1 MRTIEWKDGTVIT
14 IDQTLLPTEEIWIKL
29 KNCNDVANAIK
40 EMKVRGAPLIGIS
53 AAYGMALTAY
63 HVEVSSREELI
74 KELEKSAKTL
84 LSTRPTAVNLFWAVE
99 RILTKAMETKGKVQ
113 SLRDSVISE
122 AQKMADED
130 VEINYKIGKYGAQ
143 LIENGDV
150 ILTHCNAGS
159 LATVDYGTALAV
171 VRYSWNEGKKI
182 RVIADETRP
191 KLQGARLT
199 AYELLRDRIP
209 VTVITDNM
217 AGYLMSRGQIDK
229 VIVGADRIVK
239 DGVVNKIG
247 TYMVAVLSH
256 EHNIPFYVAAPVS
269 TFDLS
274 RKTEDIIIEER
285 NPKEVSNFLSLRVT
299 PRDVKVL
306 NPAFDIT
313 PLKYIDAIICE
324 NGILYPKKINGN
336 INQDALLSLKKRE

>member
-1 MRTIEWKDGTVIT
+1 
-14 IDQTLLPTEEIWIKL
+14 
-29 KNCNDVANAIK
+29 
-40 EMKVRGAPLIGIS
+40 
-53 AAYGMALTAY
+53 
-63 HVEVSSREELI
+63 
-74 KELEKSAKTL
+74 
-84 LSTRPTAVNLFWAVE
+84 
-99 RILTKAMETKGKVQ
+99 
-113 SLRDSVISE
+113 
-122 AQKMADED
+122 
-130 VEINYKIGKYGAQ
+130 
-143 LIENGDV
+143 
-150 ILTHCNAGS
+150 
-159 LATVDYGTALAV
+159 
-171 VRYSWNEGKKI
+171 
-182 RVIADETRP
+182 
-191 KLQGARLT
+191 
-199 AYELLRDRIP
+199 
-209 VTVITDNM
+209 M

-299 PRDVKVL
+299 PRDIKVL

-324 NGILYPKKINGN
+324 DGILYPKKINGN